1 MSLTFFTVQI
11 TTLSREYFWIANIR
25 KTPSRNTS
33 LFREPLIFMRFTGI
47 LEHFHTF
54 KRKNH
59 KRSTFHNPEG
69 AFSYFQAVIVK
80 SMLLSNNA
88 LHLVFIWHFLKLTYF
103 MPGHTDH
110 QSFNHSY
117 VAIVCFLSLFK
128 CSSYAKVPKITF
140 LDEIQPKVLRVFP
153 CYSQSHLYNFALRFL
168 FLLTHATSYSF
179 YSSVTVH
186 CRRKEK
192 NLIENHTPFRNPYR
206 NLKSEI

>member
-1 MSLTFFTVQI
+1 
-11 TTLSREYFWIANIR
+11 
-25 KTPSRNTS
+25 
-33 LFREPLIFMRFTGI
+33 
-47 LEHFHTF
+47 
-54 KRKNH
+54 
-59 KRSTFHNPEG
+59 
-69 AFSYFQAVIVK
+69 
-80 SMLLSNNA
+80 MLLSNNA

-206 NLKSEI
+206 NLKSEIWEDYAQNLNEMVRSWILLLVYVVPCFGWTLSSMCPFFKTFHLLSSRIFQMMFQDS